1 MFHKPAVQR
10 KFLWEIVA
18 VIKKE
23 VNKGKVEGLRIHA
36 EVHRMN
42 ENEASEEEILSWVR
56 SVRIFKKRDKKR
68 KNPDIRNVLR
78 TRGKNML

>member
-1 MFHKPAVQR
+1 
-10 KFLWEIVA
+10 
-18 VIKKE
+18 
-23 VNKGKVEGLRIHA
+23 
-36 EVHRMN
+36 MN
-42 ENEASEEEILSWVR
+42 ENEASEEEMLSWVR